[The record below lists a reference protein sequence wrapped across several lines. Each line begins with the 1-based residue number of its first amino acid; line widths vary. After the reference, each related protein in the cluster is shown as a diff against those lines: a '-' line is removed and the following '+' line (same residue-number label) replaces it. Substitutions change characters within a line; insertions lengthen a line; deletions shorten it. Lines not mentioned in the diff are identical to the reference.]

1 MTRDDRIRE
10 VQRLYP
16 LLYFAS
22 HDSHRRSDGLS
33 ESAMRLLHHIS
44 ATPGIIAADLGR
56 HLGLSRSRLSEALR
70 ALERDSFIERTPGAG
85 GRKEIRLTPDGQDAL
100 TSSEGIHPRV
110 VGAILDRL
118 SDAEQERVLEG
129 LRLVKRAIGE
139 LQA

>member
-1 MTRDDRIRE
+1 MTRDHRIRE

-33 ESAMRLLHHIS
+33 ESAMRLLHHVS
-44 ATPGIIAADLGR
+44 ATPGIIAAELGR
-56 HLGLSRSRLSEALR
+56 HLGLSRSRLSEALG
-70 ALERDSFIERTPGAG
+70 ALERDVFIERASGPG
-85 GRKEIRLTPDGQDAL
+85 GRKEIRLTPRGRDAI
-100 TSSEGIHPRV
+100 TSSEGIDPRV

-118 SDAEQERVLEG
+118 SESEQERVIEG

-139 LQA
+139 MQA